1 MGVFQRAASG
11 GGVGYFA
18 VNRKGVVKF
27 DFGTFFNQL
36 FLLLAPGVP
45 GENIIYCNSFLANAG
60 KLGPFGGLAEF
71 IKQNPR
77 PGVGGVTNILVG
89 GNQCGPS
96 PMGPL
101 TAALP
106 AMRRMKRFAT
116 NSMAYCPPFHKRKN
130 RLDNQ

>member
-1 MGVFQRAASG
+1 MRGKSAR
-11 GGVGYFA
+11 FA
-18 VNRKGVVKF
+18 DWQNLPNKTPARVWAG
-27 DFGTFFNQL
+27 L
-36 FLLLAPGVP
+36 P
-45 GENIIYCNSFLANAG
+45 IYWL
-60 KLGPFGGLAEF
+60 
-71 IKQNPR
+71 
-77 PGVGGVTNILVG
+77 G

-130 RLDNQ
+130 RLDKQFVVIIVVIPECRSRESVFAVVVLFQNDRFPNPAGRAP